1 MDPSDPLA
9 LQPER
14 LDREGVQPRLTD
26 ILPRQPLPQFLAR
39 RRDQQRYAAELAAV
53 QAHMAQLAL
62 LDEAA
67 LKARAEQVADH
78 LKRMSSRGQGLASGP
93 QRSLAMAV
101 AATIA
106 ERAIGLAATGDQLAA
121 ALAMCDSRAVQLAA
135 GQGKSLAVALAAVLA
150 GWSTRCVHV
159 VCATEPLAMRDA
171 IAMQQLFVQCGLSL
185 NAVTSIT
192 PPERFAEC
200 YQADVLYG
208 VARRFMADSFR
219 DLRLFSGV
227 QSSLRRRLV
236 NAADPARA
244 RKGITRGLQAA
255 VVDDID
261 RVLIDEATNPLVI
274 SEQATNELLV
284 EAITAAK
291 SLVAAIEPGTDYLIA
306 VDRMIEFTPEGLERL
321 LQIEEG
327 LPALWRV
334 RHRRDDLMKQAII
347 VRDVFKEGEHFTTTG
362 GRLQFQEERVAE
374 AVREKSQ
381 LYGLTQALEAHL
393 GAPVSSPPR
402 TVERV
407 SFQGFFSR
415 YPRLGGVA
423 CSLDG
428 VGAEI
433 SRTYGLGLFHGLAAQ
448 PATSTGSPASAPQQA
463 GLTTLSG
470 LPRQT
475 PLQTRHYTGSEAG
488 RIEIISQSV
497 AAWSLQRAA
506 IVICTRRPEEADR
519 LVQTLRLQGVP
530 AVGATPD
537 AEADQKLTREEF
549 LEVTGRPS
557 HVLVIAEGTLTG
569 DRLPIDEAT
578 RAGGGLRLLL
588 AQSLDTARA
597 EAAFFGLAS
606 MDGGATECLRIFSY
620 ADKLLAQHL
629 PTPLP
634 LLRRFADSGDRRR
647 VALDAVIWL
656 ARFFATRAARRQ
668 RRLLLARE
676 ASLRQQLSFAGF
688 GRYSSPASQEPVRSK
703 HS

>member
-14 LDREGVQPRLTD
+14 LDREGVQPRLAD
-26 ILPRQPLPQFLAR
+26 MLPRQPLPQFLAR
-39 RRDQQRYAAELAAV
+39 RRDQQRYAAELAEV
-53 QAHMAQLAL
+53 QSHKTRLAL

-67 LKARAEQVADH
+67 LTARAEQVADH
-78 LKRMSSRGQGLASGP
+78 LRRMSSRGQGLATGP
-93 QRSLAMAV
+93 QRSLALAV

-106 ERAIGLAATGDQLAA
+106 QRAVGLAPTDDQLAA
-121 ALAMCDSRAVQLAA
+121 ALAMCDSRATELGA

-159 VCATEPLAMRDA
+159 VCATEPLALRDA

-185 NAVTSIT
+185 NVVTSIT

-236 NAADPARA
+236 NAADPARS

-261 RVLIDEATNPLVI
+261 RVLIDEATSPLVI
-274 SEQATNELLV
+274 SEQATNALLV
-284 EAITAAK
+284 EAVTAAK
-291 SLVAAIEPGTDYLIA
+291 SLVAAIEPATDYTIA
-306 VDRMIEFTPEGLERL
+306 ADRMIEFTPEGLERL
-321 LQIEEG
+321 VQIEEG

-362 GRLQFQEERVAE
+362 GRLAFQEERVAE

-393 GAPVSSPPR
+393 GVPVSSPPR

-423 CSLDG
+423 CSLEG
-428 VGAEI
+428 VGGEI
-433 SRTYGLGLFHGLAAQ
+433 SRTYGLGLFHGLPSATAEAAPVQ
-448 PATSTGSPASAPQQA
+448 VARI
-463 GLTTLSG
+463 TLSG
-470 LPRQT
+470 MPCNATR
-475 PLQTRHYTGSEAG
+475 QTRHYTDSEAG
-488 RIEIISQSV
+488 RIELISQSV
-497 AAWSLQRAA
+497 AAWCLQGAA
-506 IVICTRRPEEADR
+506 IVICTRRPDEADR

-530 AVGATPD
+530 AVGATPEAD
-537 AEADQKLTREEF
+537 AEQKLTREDF
-549 LEVTGRPS
+549 LEAAGRPG
-557 HVLVIAEGTLTG
+557 HVLVIAEGTLAG
-569 DRLPIDEAT
+569 DRLPIAEAT
-578 RAGGGLRLLL
+578 RAAGGLRLML
-588 AQSLDTARA
+588 AQPLDTARA
-597 EAAFFGLAS
+597 EASFFNLAA

-634 LLRRFADSGDRRR
+634 LLRRVAAEGKARGA
-647 VALDAVIWL
+647 ALDAAVWL
-656 ARFFATRAARRQ
+656 ARFFAVKAARRQ
-668 RRLLLARE
+668 RSMLLSRE

-688 GRYSSPASQEPVRSK
+688 GRYSSPASQEPVRSA